1 MSDPVDN
8 PSATTA
14 LDLAADIRSGARS
27 ARSVLEEHLA
37 AIEAREDEEEAPEG
51 EAPVEGAVE
60 AVEGVGEG
68 AAAEAVAAS
77 DEGATIEDETATSAE
92 TEDE

>member
-1 MSDPVDN
+1 MSG
-8 PSATTA
+8 
-14 LDLAADIRSGARS
+14 SGDVGGS
-27 ARSVLEEHLA
+27 G
-37 AIEAREDEEEAPEG
+37 EG
-51 EAPVEGAVE
+51 VG
-60 AVEGVGEG
+60 EGVGEG